1 MRNLFP
7 GFYKRSEEEL
17 SKIWQEGIF
26 VFDTNML
33 LNIYRYTQKTRAR
46 YLEILDLLK
55 QRNQLWIPYQ
65 VAYEYQDRRM
75 NVIQGQLKAYTEV
88 TTILQTT
95 AQKLEGSLDTYQ
107 NKHEFIHAEK
117 IIEEVNNVIRKAK
130 ATVTQS
136 KAKDKREYEA
146 LKKHDN
152 LLENLEEL
160 FQDNVGSAYT
170 G

>member
-7 GFYKRSEEEL
+7 GFYKRSEEEF

-33 LNIYRYTQKTRAR
+33 LNVYRYTQKTRDR

-65 VAYEYQDRRM
+65 VAYEYQDRRI
-75 NVIQGQLKAYTEV
+75 NVIQGQLDAYTEV
-88 TTILQTT
+88 SNILQTT
-95 AQKLEGSLDTYQ
+95 AQKLESSLGTYH

-117 IIEEVNNVIRKAK
+117 IIEDIRSVINKA
-130 ATVTQS
+130 
-136 KAKDKREYEA
+136 
-146 LKKHDN
+146 
-152 LLENLEEL
+152 
-160 FQDNVGSAYT
+160 
-170 G
+170 